1 MRIRITNVL
10 LMPGVTNEAHI
21 PFIPDAEVLVDG
33 SRIAYAGPRCEA
45 PSFEADEVIDGEGM
59 LAMPGL
65 CNMHTHTPM
74 TLLRSIGS
82 DLTLDR

>member
-33 SRIAYAGPRCEA
+33 SRIAYAARRTA
-45 PSFEADEVIDGEGM
+45 
-59 LAMPGL
+59 PGL
-65 CNMHTHTPM
+65 
-74 TLLRSIGS
+74 
-82 DLTLDR
+82 